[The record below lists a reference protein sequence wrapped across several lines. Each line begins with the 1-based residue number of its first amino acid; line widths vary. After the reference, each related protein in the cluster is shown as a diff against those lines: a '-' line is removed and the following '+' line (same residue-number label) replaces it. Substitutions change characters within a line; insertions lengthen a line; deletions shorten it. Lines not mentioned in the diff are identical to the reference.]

1 MARNLHLQVIPLIF
15 IFISLISSC
24 TDKCESTN
32 VYYTWEPV
40 TFKMDDLIDSIK
52 SESPRSLE
60 NPGKIYY
67 KNNFIYVNEV
77 KKGVHIIDNSNPS
90 SPQNIGFIYI
100 PGNFDIAIRN
110 NTLYADSY
118 SDLIVLDI
126 TNHNDVVIKARV
138 KGIFPHSGSTIGG
151 FNYDKQTEIVTT
163 YQSKRMKVVGD
174 CNQNVGVWF
183 NRGVMELAS
192 FDSKSSLSVAPNT
205 TGKAGSMARFALYQ
219 NYLYTVSTSEMMV
232 FDVSSPSSPTEASK
246 LNLGWG
252 VETIWPYKDK
262 LFLGTNTGMQIFDN
276 KNPALPEH
284 LSTFSHVRSCDPVI
298 ADDKYAYLTLRTGT
312 TCQRGVNELQ
322 VIDLE
327 NLRDPKIVKSYPMDN
342 PHGLGKDNDVLFIC
356 DGKSGLKVFDAADVE
371 KIDENQLAHYDN
383 INTFDVI
390 PLDGT
395 LLMTGPDGLYQY
407 DYSDL
412 KNIRQIS
419 KIPVVSKD

>member
-1 MARNLHLQVIPLIF
+1 
-15 IFISLISSC
+15 
-24 TDKCESTN
+24 
-32 VYYTWEPV
+32 
-40 TFKMDDLIDSIK
+40 MDDLIDSIK
-52 SESPRSLE
+52 SEAPRSLE

-67 KNNFIYVNEV
+67 KNSFIYINEV

-90 SPQNIGFIYI
+90 SPQNVGFIYI

-126 TNHNDVVIKARV
+126 TDNNNVMIKARV
-138 KGIFPHSGSTIGG
+138 EGIFLHSGSTIGG

-163 YQSKRMKVVGD
+163 YQSKRMEVVGD
-174 CNQNVGVWF
+174 CNQSMGVWF
-183 NRGVMELAS
+183 NRGVMELAT
-192 FDSKSSLSVAPNT
+192 FDSKSSLYIPPNT
-205 TGKAGSMARFALYQ
+205 AGKAGSMARFALYQ

-232 FDVSSPSSPTEASK
+232 FDVSTPTLPLETNK

-276 KNPALPEH
+276 KNPALPKH
-284 LSTFSHVRSCDPVI
+284 LSTFSHVRSCDPVV
-298 ADDKYAYLTLRTGT
+298 ADDKYAYVTLRTGT

-327 NLRDPKIVKSYPMDN
+327 NLREPKIVKKYPMDN
-342 PHGLGKDNDVLFIC
+342 PHGLGKDNHVLFVC
-356 DGKSGLKVFDAADVE
+356 DGNSGLKIFDAADVE
-371 KIDENQLAHYDN
+371 KIDENQLAHYKN

-395 LLMTGPDGLYQY
+395 LLMIGADGLYQY
-407 DYSDL
+407 DYSDV

-419 KIPVVSKD
+419 KIPVVSQ